1 MTIGEKIYTLRTKSG
16 MTQEQLAEKM
26 GVSRQAISKWE
37 SDVSAPELNKLKS
50 LANLFHVTLDE
61 LMGQE
66 PKEEIVEK
74 NIKGKSNKS
83 DKTLKNMNMIQ
94 IGQAIAIIL
103 LGIATIIQA
112 VMIGELKGNI
122 SHLMSENARL
132 SSMISY
138 TPTETEVYTF
148 EELNFELGEINAEA
162 KTIEFSVT
170 CIPKEFSETTKISVA
185 MEATD
190 GKVYNM
196 ELQGE
201 NGIFQG
207 EMEMPICTNERTLFI
222 IEDEGVKNVE
232 IQYNMFDAI
241 REIYPSFRVKVPS
254 KNDIKEIEVS
264 LTGKEHQVLSDNE
277 RKVENITLQLH
288 GGWTDKPYEL
298 LWEKTLTKE
307 DVEQIANE
315 QVVKVPVEISGEEAP
330 EYVLVKILFEHELL
344 EGEQVLESDSVP
356 MDQYRASSYAVLNM
370 YYEYTTYNWE
380 R

>member
-1 MTIGEKIYTLRTKSG
+1 MTIGEKIYTLRTKNG

-37 SDVSAPELNKLKS
+37 SDVSVPELGKLKS
-50 LANLFHVTLDE
+50 LANLFRVTLDE

-66 PKEEIVEK
+66 LVEETVVKEIEERPKKTNK
-74 NIKGKSNKS
+74 NKILNI
-83 DKTLKNMNMIQ
+83 IQ
-94 IGQAIAIIL
+94 MGQAVAIIL
-103 LGIATIIQA
+103 LGIALIVQA
-112 VMIGELKGNI
+112 AMIGELKGNI
-122 SHLMSENARL
+122 SYLMSENARL
-132 SSMISY
+132 ASLITY

-148 EELNFELGEINAEA
+148 EELNFELGEINEEN
-162 KTIEFSVT
+162 KTIMFSVS
-170 CIPKEFSETTKISVA
+170 CIPKEFSETTKITLA

-190 GKVYNM
+190 GEVYNM

-201 NGIFQG
+201 NGVFKG

-241 REIYPSFRVKVPS
+241 REVYPSFRVKVPS
-254 KNDIKEIEVS
+254 KNEIKELEIS
-264 LTGKEHQVLSDNE
+264 ITSKEHQVLEDNE
-277 RKVENITLQLH
+277 RKIENITLQLH
-288 GGWTDKPYEL
+288 GGWLNKPYEL
-298 LWEKTLTKE
+298 IWEKTLTKE
-307 DVEQIANE
+307 DVAKIANE
-315 QVVKVPVEISGEEAP
+315 EIVKVPVEMRGEEAP
-330 EYVLVKILFEHELL
+330 EYVMVKVLFEHALL